1 MRFAHPEY
9 LYLLLLVPCLVGLYV
24 YVAIQKKKNLEK
36 LGNMELLR
44 DLMPKYSPARQAV
57 KFGLM
62 AFAFLLVIFMLA
74 RPQFGSRIDTEQRQG
89 IELIVAL
96 DISNSMLATDIAPSR
111 LERAKQLVTKLMDEM
126 PDDRIGLI
134 VFAGDAYT
142 QIPITSDF
150 VSVKMFMPTINPSL
164 APVQG
169 TAVGAAIDMA
179 ARSFGQTEHSESVG
193 RSILVITDGENH
205 EDDAIASAKTAA
217 KEGIEINVIGMGGE
231 AGAPIPVAGSTDF
244 KRDKSGNVVIS
255 KLNAAM
261 CEQVAKA
268 GGGIFVQADNS
279 NNALKTIN
287 SQLDKLT
294 KGKSEVKKF
303 AEYSEQFQWLA
314 GLMLLVLVYELFLME
329 RKNRWFEKITTLRKL

>member
-24 YVAIQKKKNLEK
+24 YVTMQKKKNLEK
-36 LGNMELLR
+36 LGNIELLR
-44 DLMPKYSPARQAV
+44 DLMPKYSPVRQAV

-62 AFAFLLVIFMLA
+62 AFAFLIAVFMLA
-74 RPQFGSRIDTEQRQG
+74 RPQFGSRIDIEQRQG

-126 PDDRIGLI
+126 QDDRLGLI

-164 APVQG
+164 APMQG
-169 TAVGAAIDMA
+169 TAIGAAVDMA
-179 ARSFGQTEHSESVG
+179 VRSFEQTERSEPAG
-193 RSILVITDGENH
+193 RSILLITDGENH
-205 EDDAIASAKTAA
+205 EDDAVASAKTAA
-217 KEGIEINVIGMGGE
+217 KAGIVVNVIGIGTE

-255 KLNAAM
+255 KLNVAM
-261 CEQVAKA
+261 CEKVAKA
-268 GGGIFVQADNS
+268 GDGIFAQADNS
-279 NNALKTIN
+279 NNALKIIN
-287 SQLDKLT
+287 NELDKLT
-294 KGKSEVKKF
+294 KGKAEIKKF
-303 AEYSEQFQWLA
+303 SEYSEQFQWLA
-314 GLMLLVLVYELFLME
+314 GLLLLVLVCELFLME
-329 RKNRWFEKITTLRKL
+329 RKNRWFEKIIQ